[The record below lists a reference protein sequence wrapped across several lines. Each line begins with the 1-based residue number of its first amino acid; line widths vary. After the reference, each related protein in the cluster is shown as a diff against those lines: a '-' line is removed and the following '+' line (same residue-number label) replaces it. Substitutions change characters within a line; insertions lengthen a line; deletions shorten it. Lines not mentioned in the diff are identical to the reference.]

1 VLHLGAPDEKD
12 GLFRQMIGRVLRPAE
27 GKLDAIVLDHSGAV
41 YRHGLPEDHVEWTL
55 DPDTRAKSAAHAERC
70 EQHSSRLLECSQCSA
85 IRVGGKPCP
94 VCGFLPV
101 MPARRVLVCDGE
113 LGLVNG
119 GRADAPVQT
128 MTGSARQGP
137 DGQGTS

>member
-1 VLHLGAPDEKD
+1 
-12 GLFRQMIGRVLRPAE
+12 MIGRVLRPAE